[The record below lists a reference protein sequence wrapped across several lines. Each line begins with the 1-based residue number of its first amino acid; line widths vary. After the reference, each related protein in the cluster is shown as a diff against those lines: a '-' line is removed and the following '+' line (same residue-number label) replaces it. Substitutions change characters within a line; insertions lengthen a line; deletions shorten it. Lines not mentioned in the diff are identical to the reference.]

1 MRNLYP
7 PPSSHGNAA
16 AAAAAAQHA
25 RAAAAA
31 TYYSHTNNLSHHMSR
46 YPQVGKYK
54 ELLTLFKTRAEWVWV
69 VKQQHVI
76 W

>member
-7 PPSSHGNAA
+7 PASSHGNAA

-31 TYYSHTNNLSHHMSR
+31 SYYSHTNNLSHHMSR
-46 YPQVGKYK
+46 YPQVGKGHNKVFIY
-54 ELLTLFKTRAEWVWV
+54 
-69 VKQQHVI
+69 QVI
-76 W
+76 VLNVTMFR